1 MRPWPR
7 PPGTTAGGIRHG
19 RRPSRTWLA
28 VRCGDSRH
36 SAGCAG
42 LRVTLQLMEGRVRNS
57 TRTVSV
63 RAVVAGRRAGR
74 LRVLHPITGDPDQT
88 TGPTDTLV
96 QEGEVSSRPT
106 FPRMGNQPT
115 AFLPAGGR
123 VRTVSGTAVERKPGG
138 DLLFG
143 CGRRQLPLTTYSTS
157 GHPHHPVGRRPGDAC
172 VLSPYHLRARR
183 FSIRCRAAGCR
194 KQEGQTY
201 REYSSKLYEV
211 QVLLTGLH
219 MAHASCSMMLRCCDY
234 LLRACPP
241 AGQLPVATSD

>member
-183 FSIRCRAAGCR
+183 FSIRCRGWLMPQARGTDVPRILIKTVRGTGTIDGSTYGACVVQHDAA
-194 KQEGQTY
+194 
-201 REYSSKLYEV
+201 
-211 QVLLTGLH
+211 
-219 MAHASCSMMLRCCDY
+219 
-234 LLRACPP
+234 LLRLLAARLP
-241 AGQLPVATSD
+241 ASRPIAGRD